1 MDYEYRILD
10 LLQAE
15 YVEADSSQ
23 IQGKTNDEFVNLVY
37 SIQQYSMGRKKFENL
52 CSAFVY
58 SKIL

>member
-23 IQGKTNDEFVNLVY
+23 IHGKTNDEFVNLVY
-37 SIQQYSMGRKKFENL
+37 SIQ
-52 CSAFVY
+52 
-58 SKIL
+58 